1 MAWWTELL
9 FFRGGI
15 QFHNDDW
22 LIPEENFTAKV
33 RRVFHEYLKENFVDF
48 LYYIL
53 SIFTYFYLAA
63 VILVFFFE
71 NRFPPVIPYVVDAL
85 SEPYLGAL
93 GVYVVVK
100 EIERRRGR
108 QIRRRWGEFF
118 AHIWILFLIAATST
132 VYFSEYYHLTP
143 LYQTV
148 VTNALAAL
156 IIRIGTI
163 IK

>member
-15 QFHNDDW
+15 QYDIEDFT
-22 LIPEENFTAKV
+22 IQEENFGARV
-33 RRVFHEYLKENFVDF
+33 RRLLHEYLKENFVDI
-48 LYYIL
+48 LYYLL
-53 SIFTYFYLAA
+53 SIFTYLYLAA
-63 VILVFFFE
+63 TILVFFFE
-71 NRFPPVIPYVVDAL
+71 HNLPRSIPFIVDTL

-108 QIRRRWGEFF
+108 QIKRRWGELF
-118 AHIWILFLIAATST
+118 AHIWILFLITASST
-132 VYFSEYYHLTP
+132 VYFSENYHLSP

>member
-15 QFHNDDW
+15 QFHNDDFAP
-22 LIPEENFTAKV
+22 IEENFTEKV
-33 RRVFHEYLKENFVDF
+33 RGLLHEYLKENFVDL
-48 LYYIL
+48 LYYVL

-71 NRFPPVIPYVVDAL
+71 YSFPPAFPYIVDTL

-108 QIRRRWGEFF
+108 QIRRRWGELF
-118 AHIWILFLIAATST
+118 AHIWIIFLICASLA
-132 VYFSEYYHLTP
+132 VYFSEYYHLSP